1 MRSRFFVLGVSLVTC
16 LALEAGAADLPNAD
30 ALIDAMDQQ
39 MTFESRTA
47 KLMMTVEGRKRTR
60 VFEILSYGRGV
71 ADSAMTYLKPRRD
84 KGTKMLKLG
93 ALD

>member
-1 MRSRFFVLGVSLVTC
+1 
-16 LALEAGAADLPNAD
+16 
-30 ALIDAMDQQ
+30 

-60 VFEILSYGRGV
+60 VFEILSHGRGV

-84 KGTKMLKLG
+84 KGTKMLAWG
-93 ALD
+93 